1 MLCTEGEQCAHHE
14 DAINEPPADA
24 CSIWHLLIL
33 FRWLHG
39 SVLSFVWVC
48 ISFQIATAVVAAAA
62 VVVAATTVV
71 VVFVVVVVVVFV
83 FVVVVVFVVV
93 R

>member
-1 MLCTEGEQCAHHE
+1 M
-14 DAINEPPADA
+14 NEPPADA

-48 ISFQIATAVVAAAA
+48 ISFQIATAVVAAA
-62 VVVAATTVV
+62 VVVAATTVVVVVV
-71 VVFVVVVVVVFV
+71 VVFVVVVVVV
-83 FVVVVVFVVV
+83 VVFAVV